1 MAATESSTSPALIVQ
16 TSGRNRPV
24 ASAKPAIA
32 PLGSAD
38 GTVVT
43 AYAVPEVPTDT
54 AISPGSRPRPS
65 AAPMLAPGPAD
76 TAAPQPASPPPP
88 ARRATRGRATCGP

>member
-1 MAATESSTSPALIVQ
+1 MIPPAPGAAARARADSPPASVPSMAATESSTSAALIVQ

-38 GTVVT
+38 GAAVT
-43 AYAVPEVPTDT
+43 A
-54 AISPGSRPRPS
+54 
-65 AAPMLAPGPAD
+65 
-76 TAAPQPASPPPP
+76 
-88 ARRATRGRATCGP
+88 